1 MSAPYILRQAQDE
14 AMALLISSSLPND
27 DSREAGFNHHLILSL
42 SKDESEIR
50 L

>member
-1 MSAPYILRQAQDE
+1 
-14 AMALLISSSLPND
+14 MALLISSSLPSD
-27 DSREAGFNHHLILSL
+27 DSREAGFNHLILSL